1 MDLNINSPKYYKD
14 VYGIDNEIYRLCQDM
29 HL

>member
-14 VYGIDNEIYRLCQDM
+14 IYGIDNEIYRLCQDM